1 MRSFKKKHYFIPT
14 KTHEILSCADIT
26 GRSSGKKT
34 YINDCEHLPMGTR
47 QAMPMNETRVM

>member
-34 YINDCEHLPMGTR
+34 NITEQALGTKPR
-47 QAMPMNETRVM
+47 LGILHQ